1 MSEFSSLREVMS
13 AEQAEGDLF
22 DWRVVEAELGTGL
35 PADYK
40 EFMSVYGTGSV
51 GTEGLTVLPPTAPEG
66 YPYRADE
73 MADESV
79 NLRDMW
85 NDRWDEDLVIP
96 GLDAPEQL
104 LAWGVGHSEPDL
116 YGWIMTSAEPDEW
129 PVVVWRRDED
139 PDFVHFDMGMVE
151 FLRRLTT
158 GDLPENPA
166 SNDFVWGM
174 RKPYLG
180 WRAKLA

>member
-1 MSEFSSLREVMS
+1 MSELDSLREVMS

-22 DWRVVEAELGTGL
+22 DWRVVEAELGTRL
-35 PADYK
+35 PSDYK
-40 EFMSVYGTGSV
+40 EFMSVYGTGKI
-51 GTEGLTVLPPTAPEG
+51 GMEGLTVVPPTAPEG
-66 YPYRADE
+66 YPYRDGG

-79 NLRDMW
+79 NLREMW
-85 NDRWDEDLVIP
+85 NDRFDNVVIP

-104 LAWGVGHSEPDL
+104 LAWGVGHSDPDL

-129 PVVVWRRDED
+129 PVVVWRRGVL
-139 PDFVHFDMGMVE
+139 PDFVYFDMGMVE

-166 SNDFVWGM
+166 SNDLVWGM
-174 RKPYLG
+174 RKPYIG
-180 WRAKLA
+180 WRTKLA

>member
-1 MSEFSSLREVMS
+1 MSELNGLREVMS
-13 AEQAEGDLF
+13 AGQAAGDLF
-22 DWRVVEAELGTGL
+22 DWQAVEAELGMRL
-35 PADYK
+35 PSDYK

-66 YPYRADE
+66 YPYRGGG
-73 MADESV
+73 MADESE
-79 NLRDMW
+79 NLREMW
-85 NDRWDEDLVIP
+85 NDRWDNDVIP

-104 LAWGVGHSEPDL
+104 LAWGVGHSDPDL

-129 PVVVWRRDED
+129 PVVVWRRGVH
-139 PDFVHFDMGMVE
+139 PDFVYFDLGMVE

-174 RKPYLG
+174 RKPYIG